1 MKKLNVIVVA
11 CLMAMSYV
19 SANAQNEQ
27 PQTQVDAVCG
37 QEVEITATPAS
48 GYRFVRWSDEAVG
61 TQSSATRTI
70 TVDANFQPITTF
82 TAIFEPDSYTVTA
95 TTEVGK
101 EDWGSIEIVGG
112 PQGDFGTTKTLVAT
126 ATSACYR
133 FVRWEDAAGAT
144 ISTNASYEV
153 TINAT
158 NNNYVAIFE
167 QVTFQVNVASENTQ
181 FGTVTISK
189 L

>member
-11 CLMAMSYV
+11 CLMALSYV

-27 PQTQVDAVCG
+27 PQTQVDAFCG
-37 QEVEITATPAS
+37 QIVEITATPAS
-48 GYRFVRWSDEAVG
+48 GYRFVRWSDEDPAAP
-61 TQSSATRTI
+61 S
-70 TVDANFQPITTF
+70 
-82 TAIFEPDSYTVTA
+82 
-95 TTEVGK
+95 
-101 EDWGSIEIVGG
+101 
-112 PQGDFGTTKTLVAT
+112 
-126 ATSACYR
+126 
-133 FVRWEDAAGAT
+133 AGAT
-144 ISTNASYEV
+144 RVV

-181 FGTVTISK
+181 FGTVTISR

>member
-1 MKKLNVIVVA
+1 MKKLNAIVVA
-11 CLMAMSYV
+11 CLMALSYV

-27 PQTQVDAVCG
+27 PPTQVDAFCG
-37 QEVEITATPAS
+37 QIVEITATPAS
-48 GYRFVRWSDEAVG
+48 GYRFVRWSDEDPAGV
-61 TQSSATRTI
+61 TQGATREI
-70 TVDANFQPITTF
+70 EVDANFQPITTF
-82 TAIFEPDSYTVTA
+82 TAIFEPDSYTVNVSA
-95 TTEVGK
+95 NEA
-101 EDWGSIEIVGG
+101 EWGSVEVQGG
-112 PQGDFGTTKTLVAT
+112 ESGDFGTTKTLVAT

-144 ISTNASYEV
+144 ISTNASCEV

>member
-11 CLMAMSYV
+11 CLMALNYV

-27 PQTQVDAVCG
+27 PQTQVDAFCG
-37 QEVEITATPAS
+37 QIVEITATPAS
-48 GYRFVRWSDEAVG
+48 GYRFVRWSDEDPAGV
-61 TQSSATRTI
+61 TQGATREI
-70 TVDANFQPITTF
+70 EVDANFQPITTF

-95 TTEVGK
+95 SAE
-101 EDWGSIEIVGG
+101 EAEWGSVEIQGG
-112 PQGDFGTTKTLVAT
+112 ATGDFGTQKTLVAT
-126 ATSACYR
+126 ASSACYR
-133 FVRWEDAAGAT
+133 FVRWSDEDPAAPSAGAT
-144 ISTNASYEV
+144 RVV

>member
-11 CLMAMSYV
+11 CLMALNYV

-27 PQTQVDAVCG
+27 PQTQVDAFCG
-37 QEVEITATPAS
+37 QIVEITATPAS

-61 TQSSATRTI
+61 TQSSATREI
-70 TVDANFQPITTF
+70 EVDANFQPITTF
-82 TAIFEPDSYTVTA
+82 TAIFEPDTYTVTA
-95 TTEVGK
+95 SANE
-101 EDWGSIEIVGG
+101 EDWGGVTIEGG
-112 PQGDFGTTKTLVAT
+112 AQGDFGTQKTLVA
-126 ATSACYR
+126 SPSSNCYR
-133 FVRWEDAAGAT
+133 FVRWEDDPNGTLFGAT
-144 ISTNASYEV
+144 RVVE
-153 TINAT
+153 INAT